1 MTFLTNTKVLGEVHQ
16 FFRRHWQKALRVR
29 EKVRFSEEAYHL
41 ILAGGVGVIG
51 GLVNIFFYYANESV
65 KELFLRH
72 PGDPMEV
79 AEMLEWWQRLAT
91 PRWEDCARGWC
102 SIGDYGWRVRSAR
115 ATCWKW

>member
-1 MTFLTNTKVLGEVHQ
+1 MTFWTNTKVIGEVHQ
-16 FFRRHWQKALRVR
+16 LFRRHWQKALRIR

-65 KELFLRH
+65 KRLFLRH

-79 AEMLEWWQRLAT
+79 AEVLDSWQRVE
-91 PRWEDCARGWC
+91 RVEVAR
-102 SIGDYGWRVRSAR
+102 SSRRVVTKSHQRKQAS
-115 ATCWKW
+115 